1 MYSIA
6 ICSGLHIY
14 SMKIQWTPFLATPEA
29 IWVLTRWYKYWCQC
43 KCNRNSGDYQLLCIY
58 RMEIVL
64 WGVVTSSLYFFC
76 SRALAVYWVIL
87 SASTVISY
95 TRADSIDG
103 RMTRV
108 ERRLTSLEATL
119 DKFMSTVSIRF
130 KEILPKL
137 LRVGGVVVFLQILK
151 KS

>member
-1 MYSIA
+1 
-6 ICSGLHIY
+6 
-14 SMKIQWTPFLATPEA
+14 
-29 IWVLTRWYKYWCQC
+29 
-43 KCNRNSGDYQLLCIY
+43 
-58 RMEIVL
+58 MEIVL

-130 KEILPKL
+130 KEILPKGWGRGSFFYKFL
-137 LRVGGVVVFLQILK
+137 KNLSLDFEAQELGVPGELVLSPFF
-151 KS
+151 

>member
-1 MYSIA
+1 M
-6 ICSGLHIY
+6 
-14 SMKIQWTPFLATPEA
+14 
-29 IWVLTRWYKYWCQC
+29 
-43 KCNRNSGDYQLLCIY
+43 
-58 RMEIVL
+58 
-64 WGVVTSSLYFFC
+64 
-76 SRALAVYWVIL
+76 YWVIL

-137 LRVGGVVVFLQILK
+137 LWVGGVVVVFTN
-151 KS
+151 S